1 MAGIQISRETDAFL
15 VIDVQNDFCPGGALA
30 VPEGDAVVPIIDKLM
45 DRFDTIVLTQDWHPE
60 GHASFASTHGAAP
73 FSTREM
79 PYGTQVLWPD
89 HCIAG
94 DQGAAFHPSLRLR
107 PAQMVQRKGTNPAI
121 DSYSAFY
128 ENDRTTSTGLAGW
141 LREKGVTRVFVAGLA
156 TDFCVAWTC
165 MDARRCGFEAVMI
178 EDASRPIDQNGSLA
192 AAMENMENAG
202 VIVTREN
209 LIGE

>member
-1 MAGIQISRETDAFL
+1 
-15 VIDVQNDFCPGGALA
+15 
-30 VPEGDAVVPIIDKLM
+30 
-45 DRFDTIVLTQDWHPE
+45 
-60 GHASFASTHGAAP
+60 
-73 FSTREM
+73 
-79 PYGTQVLWPD
+79 
-89 HCIAG
+89 
-94 DQGAAFHPSLRLR
+94 
-107 PAQMVQRKGTNPAI
+107 MVQRKGTNPAI